1 MTATLDVVVLRFMK
15 ARDMSLI
22 LASTSPFRKMLFE
35 NAGLTFET
43 AAPDVDE
50 RAIEETLEGSGATA
64 SDIAEILAESKAR
77 NIAEKNPAK
86 LVIGGDQTLSLEGRQ
101 FHKPKDMEE
110 ARQHL
115 LAMSGKVHQLNSAI
129 VIVRGDEIIW
139 RHVSV
144 AHMHMRVLDPGFIGR
159 HLAAV
164 GDIALKSVGS
174 YQIEG
179 PGIQLFEKVDGEYFT
194 IVGVPMIPLL
204 AKLRELG
211 EIDG

>member
-1 MTATLDVVVLRFMK
+1 MA
-15 ARDMSLI
+15 LI

-35 NAGLTFET
+35 NAGLIFET
-43 AAPDVDE
+43 EAPAIDE
-50 RAIEETLEGSGATA
+50 RAIEATLEGSGANA
-64 SDIAEILAESKAR
+64 SDVAEILAESKAR

-86 LVIGGDQTLSLEGRQ
+86 LVIGGDQTLSLEHRQ
-101 FHKPKDMEE
+101 FHKPNNMEE

-115 LAMSGKVHQLNSAI
+115 LDLSGKTHQLNSAI
-129 VIVRGDEIIW
+129 VIVRDDEVIW

-144 AHMHMRVLDPGFIGR
+144 AHMHMRKLDPAFIGR
-159 HLAAV
+159 HLAEV

-179 PGIQLFEKVDGEYFT
+179 RGIQLFEKIEGDYFT